1 MSRSTTRSH
10 SASRDA
16 RAARADD
23 GVRLFSDRHPLLLA
37 ERARPDGPDRRAA
50 ASASAGEAGGA
61 SRSLADI
68 PGTSPSTGGEEPR
81 ADRTIVCV
89 AGVGGSPGEW
99 DAVTP
104 LLGRLAPV
112 AATIPARGSLVLIG
126 HSEGGVRALRI
137 AAAQPGRVD
146 AVVLA
151 SAFFPPARAGRSLP
165 AAVVDYGRH
174 RLLYLRDL
182 AGRGRRPRPSRAR
195 NRPDGIARA
204 PGPAACSLPPPRR
217 RRSLPRTRHP
227 RRRGP
232 HRADRVCTR
241 CGGCSPDLDGQRA
254 PRHRPPPAPRPAG
267 GVRHRSRGVAW
278 DGAVS
283 ELRQSPVPPPALRRP
298 NIGSGHPEPSRTRR
312 SPE

>member
-1 MSRSTTRSH
+1 M
-10 SASRDA
+10 
-16 RAARADD
+16 AARA
-23 GVRLFSDRHPLLLA
+23 VRLAEHPGRLRL
-37 ERARPDGPDRRAA
+37 RAVR
-50 ASASAGEAGGA
+50 
-61 SRSLADI
+61 
-68 PGTSPSTGGEEPR
+68 EPR

-182 AGRGRRPRPSRAR
+182 AGRGRRPRPSPRGIGQMASLAR
-195 NRPDGIARA
+195 LGLRPAAFHRLAGAVRCPVLVIHGDEDHIVPIAFARA
-204 PGPAACSLPPPRR
+204 AVAAHPTWTFRELHGIGHHPHRDQPAAFATAAAEWLGMV
-217 RRSLPRTRHP
+217 L
-227 RRRGP
+227 
-232 HRADRVCTR
+232 
-241 CGGCSPDLDGQRA
+241 
-254 PRHRPPPAPRPAG
+254 
-267 GVRHRSRGVAW
+267 
-278 DGAVS
+278 
-283 ELRQSPVPPPALRRP
+283 
-298 NIGSGHPEPSRTRR
+298 
-312 SPE
+312 